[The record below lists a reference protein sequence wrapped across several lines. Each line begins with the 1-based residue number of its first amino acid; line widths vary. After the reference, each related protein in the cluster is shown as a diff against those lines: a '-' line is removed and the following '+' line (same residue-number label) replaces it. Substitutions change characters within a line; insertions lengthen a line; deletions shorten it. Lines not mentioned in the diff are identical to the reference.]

1 MPAEVSPAEARAAAA
16 AGARIVDVRE
26 RVEWNVLRVE
36 HAVLAPL
43 SAFPGAVEGLDKNA
57 RVLTL
62 CTAGVRAADAA
73 NRLSAAGFRDVAVIA
88 GGLDAWK
95 AQGLPVI
102 VGKQGAWSLERQIRL
117 IAGLL
122 VLSGAAAGYFI
133 HPALFGVCA
142 FIGAGLTL
150 SGLTNWCGMAFVL
163 MKMPW
168 NRGAA
173 AP

>member
-1 MPAEVSPAEARAAAA
+1 MPASVSPAEARAAAA
-16 AGARIVDVRE
+16 SGARIVDVRE
-26 RVEWNVLRVE
+26 GVEWDAVRVE

-43 SAFPGAVEGLDKNA
+43 SAFPGAVDGLDKNA

-73 NRLSAAGFRDVAVIA
+73 SRLAAAGFRDVAVIA

-102 VGKQGAWSLERQIRL
+102 VGKQGGWSLERQVRL

-122 VLSGAAAGYFI
+122 VSAGAAAGYFV
-133 HPALFGVCA
+133 HPAFFGLCA
-142 FIGAGLTL
+142 LVGAGLAI
-150 SGLTNWCGMAFVL
+150 SGLTNRCAMALVL
-163 MKMPW
+163 VKMPW
-168 NRGAA
+168 NRASA
-173 AP
+173 R

>member
-1 MPAEVSPAEARAAAA
+1 MPAEVSPGEARAAAA

-26 RVEWNVLRVE
+26 RVEWNAVRVE

-43 SAFPGAVEGLDKNA
+43 SAFPGAVDGLDKNA

-73 NRLSAAGFRDVAVIA
+73 ARLAAAGFRDVAVIA
-88 GGLDAWK
+88 GGLDAWT

-102 VGKQGAWSLERQIRL
+102 VGDKGRWSLERQVRL
-117 IAGLL
+117 LAGLL

-142 FIGAGLTL
+142 FVGAGLAF
-150 SGLTNWCGMAFVL
+150 SGLTNWCGMGLLL
-163 MKMPW
+163 MRMPW
-168 NRGAA
+168 NRSAR
-173 AP
+173 